1 MKINQ
6 LKTNVIT
13 NCLERKLKFM
23 KIDWSKSKFDKIS
36 GMFFVIHHR
45 TCFFYF
51 FISLLIEAYDEWHQK
66 QGKPIKWT
74 DIVWKNFDCIG
85 RPMYELRRWKSYFQ
99 QLRHRIGQ
107 LVASSPRNQRRKPS
121 WQWWL
126 DEGEKEILTNL
137 LLLVCFYYLFKKSD
151 KKLHHC

>member
-1 MKINQ
+1 MIDQSRNLIKFRECSSSSTTGLVFFIFLFRCL
-6 LKTNVIT
+6 LKPMMNGT
-13 NCLERKLKFM
+13 
-23 KIDWSKSKFDKIS
+23 KSKENQS
-36 GMFFVIHHR
+36 R
-45 TCFFYF
+45 
-51 FISLLIEAYDEWHQK
+51 
-66 QGKPIKWT
+66 WT
-74 DIVWKNFDCIG
+74 DIVWKNFECIG